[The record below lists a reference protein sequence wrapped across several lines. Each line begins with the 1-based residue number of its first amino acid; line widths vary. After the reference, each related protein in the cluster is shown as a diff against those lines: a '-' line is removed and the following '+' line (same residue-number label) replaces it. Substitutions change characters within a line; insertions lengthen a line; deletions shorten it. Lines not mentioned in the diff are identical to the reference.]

1 MTCLEAQSNIM
12 AFLDKKLPDDVTADF
27 VRHMRYCK
35 NCSEE
40 LEIYYTLV
48 VGMKQVDNNQELSSN
63 FAQDLEREL
72 SRLEHKVRSAKR
84 FKVST
89 FSIVFVA
96 AIVFLMFL
104 YNQCL
109 AKVYNIE
116 QIMKY
121 QAQGQMYFYETFAES
136 MEVCTR
142 DVLEETQLAT
152 KPKES
157 TFYEK
162 VRQYRITHPEIEED
176 VDEETVIN

>member
-109 AKVYNIE
+109 GKVYNI
-116 QIMKY
+116 
-121 QAQGQMYFYETFAES
+121 
-136 MEVCTR
+136 
-142 DVLEETQLAT
+142 
-152 KPKES
+152 
-157 TFYEK
+157 
-162 VRQYRITHPEIEED
+162 
-176 VDEETVIN
+176 